1 MKRIAVYCA
10 SSSKIREQ
18 YFRETEKL
26 AILLVQNNYEVVCGG
41 GSVGL
46 MGILADTIL
55 RNGGRISGV
64 IPHFMN
70 ALEWGHKG
78 LTDLVVVNTMHE
90 RKQAMLEN
98 TDGLIALPG
107 GTGTLEELLEA
118 ITLKRL
124 GLYTKPIVILN
135 TDGFYDPLQE
145 MLNKCISE
153 NFMNGRHSDM
163 WRFVKTPAEVIDIL
177 NAMPVWD
184 KNAIEFAVV
193 S

>member
-10 SSSKIREQ
+10 SSSKIHQR
-18 YFRETEKL
+18 YFLATEKL
-26 AILLVQNNYEVVCGG
+26 AILLVQNNYEVIYGG

-46 MGILADTIL
+46 MGILADTVL
-55 RNGGRISGV
+55 KNGGRITGI

-70 ALEWGHKG
+70 DLEWGHTG
-78 LTDLVVVNTMHE
+78 LTNLVVVNTMHE

-124 GLYTKPIVILN
+124 GLYTKPIIILN
-135 TDGFYDPLQE
+135 TNGYYGPLQE
-145 MLNKCISE
+145 MFNKSISE
-153 NFMNGRHSDM
+153 NFMNVRHNEM
-163 WRFVKTPAEVIDIL
+163 WRFVKTPAKVIDIL
-177 NAMPVWD
+177 NTMPGWD

-193 S
+193 R